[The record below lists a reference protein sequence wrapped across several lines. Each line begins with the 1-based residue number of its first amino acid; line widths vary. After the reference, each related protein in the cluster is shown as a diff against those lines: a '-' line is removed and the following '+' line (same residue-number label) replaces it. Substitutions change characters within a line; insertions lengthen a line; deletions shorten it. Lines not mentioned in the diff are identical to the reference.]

1 MDDED
6 KEKLKQKLNEKLNKD
21 VLLNYN
27 LDSEILG
34 GLVVKI
40 EDKVIDLS
48 LKAKFEELKKL

>member
-1 MDDED
+1 M
-6 KEKLKQKLNEKLNKD
+6 LFRSLNKD

-27 LDSEILG
+27 LDDSILG